1 MSKSS
6 PIWVIPDPDG
16 DDSDEGDRE
25 QDNVE
30 AKEET
35 IISHSSV
42 QRLPWECLSTRARMA
57 ARCLLSSL
65 SSSRTESW
73 GVVCASEP
81 PESSWGPFMEMALAW
96 EEAGSDTKQTRA
108 CLNCNAY
115 LLHYKW
121 KDIKDFRP
129 KLHLCLTHPQDGAIR
144 VKIKAFLGVT
154 SFIRFFLLSFI
165 YLFRAENVTI
175 CVKITQKEGCVWSSP
190 AAELWPLPAP
200 ETYWLCPMKDR
211 CNCWCGHSAW
221 SFLN

>member
-25 QDNVE
+25 QDDVE

-35 IISHSSV
+35 VISHSSV

-65 SSSRTESW
+65 NSSRTESW

-96 EEAGSDTKQTRA
+96 EEAGS
-108 CLNCNAY
+108 NAY

-121 KDIKDFRP
+121 KDIKDFRSKP
-129 KLHLCLTHPQDGAIR
+129 HLCLTHSQDGAIR

-175 CVKITQKEGCVWSSP
+175 CVKI
-190 AAELWPLPAP
+190 
-200 ETYWLCPMKDR
+200 
-211 CNCWCGHSAW
+211 
-221 SFLN
+221 